1 MPNCLGGLVRDFVHW
16 LKSAS
21 GQLLAWEWSGKQR
34 HYQEMLRESKVEALS
49 EEEVIDLFANLW
61 AARFAGVKSDPAKT
75 ARKIIEG
82 NGLEKVK
89 EWLKDLLA
97 RGEKRLSPEDFDDLV
112 GRLKGI
118 GHAMLSELLCLRF
131 PERYW
136 IWNRQLDNAIRKLEQ
151 YKAVKW
157 EQPSK
162 GTEGQKYFAYQKVLD
177 SILSAM
183 REVPEISETLGR
195 EPSYYSDADMFV
207 WWIAGE
213 RKVWRMAPGENA
225 EWWDECRDKN
235 CILIGWREAAQQ
247 APNGDFSKV
256 ESKDAMK
263 ELLQRVYKQR
273 EGVRGWHQVWAFVR
287 EMKQGDII
295 VAKRGTREVIGIG
308 IVISDYIPPNSSE
321 HPLGEN
327 HDWRHARKVDWRI
340 DEPVSVDFN
349 LGTQTLIEEA
359 EWNKIVEAYKQRGID
374 VYERLWGQKVNEQP
388 NQQGNKFKLS
398 EYFKVRG
405 FYFTDEQ
412 IATFYAALK
421 TKGFVIL
428 SGLSGTGKTKL
439 AELFAELFA
448 TEQEEEEPQEVGETD
463 IVLDV
468 QPYMLKYKRF
478 IIPVRYWEML
488 QPLSIGE
495 ELKIEIVVGEAS
507 ERCKLK
513 RWEHPANP
521 QGYTQLLL
529 KGKVAQWFVDNLRTG
544 DRFKIEPQYDD
555 DGNLQSLNLMKLEK
569 RKVRRLQTVH
579 LFLSVRPYWRDSKAL
594 LGYYN
599 PLTERYE
606 STPLLKF
613 LLRARDDYEKNGD
626 NAKPYFVILD
636 EMNLSHVEYYF
647 ADFLSVL
654 ESGRDERGWT
664 KEPLR
669 LHSFKRSI
677 RDQDEQEI
685 PPEFHLPP
693 NLYIIGTVNID
704 ETTYMFSPKVLD
716 RAFTIEFRDVD
727 FSDYPK
733 SGSDSAKQI
742 ADQIRDAIL
751 NDLRNGGKFCA
762 VAADKGKIKRAIE
775 EGLGD
780 AKQQLEELNRRL
792 QPYDLHFGY
801 RVLDEI
807 ALFVRYA
814 KSLPEEVGKA
824 LNGDEAL
831 DYAVLMKVLPKF
843 HGPRQKLER
852 PLREI
857 LKWSAANDTPEWVK
871 DLTKQP
877 TLQDIVSLLGKLAQ
891 PQKRQEGAEK
901 QEGTNRQE
909 DAQQQESKFRY
920 PATAKKALQMLRQL
934 YETGFASFAQ

>member
-61 AARFAGVKSDPAKT
+61 AAGFAGVKSDPAKT

-195 EPSYYSDADMFV
+195 ELNYSDADMFV

-295 VAKRGTREVIGIG
+295 VAKRGTREIIGIG
-308 IVISDYIPPNSSE
+308 IVTSDCIPPNSSE

-359 EWNKIVEAYKQRGID
+359 KWNKIVEAYKQRGID

-599 PLTERYE
+599 PLTEQYE

-613 LLRARDDYEKNGD
+613 LLKARNDYEKNGAE
-626 NAKPYFVILD
+626 AKPYFVILD

-669 LHSFKRSI
+669 LHSFKQSI
-677 RDQDEQEI
+677 QDQDGQKI
-685 PPEFHLPP
+685 PPELHLPP

-733 SGSDSAKQI
+733 SESGDAQQI
-742 ADQIRDAIL
+742 ADQIRDAIRDDIL

-762 VAADKGKIKRAIE
+762 VAAIKGEIVGAIKE
-775 EGLGD
+775 LGN
-780 AKQQLEELNRRL
+780 AKQQLEELNGQL

-814 KSLPEEVGKA
+814 TKLPDEMRDVIPKLDEET
-824 LNGDEAL
+824 AL

-843 HGPRQKLER
+843 HGPRQKLET
-852 PLREI
+852 PLWHVVNWCLNSPISNFKRNE
-857 LKWSAANDTPEWVK
+857 LVQKVWDAVADSGDQ
-871 DLTKQP
+871 KQP
-877 TLQDIVSLLGKLAQ
+877 SGENIADILDNWSSI
-891 PQKRQEGAEK
+891 R
-901 QEGTNRQE
+901 
-909 DAQQQESKFRY
+909 DKFRY